1 MTSDNEQLIELGF
14 QNILKGLGMDLTL
27 PHLKDTPQRAAR
39 AWYHELCSGLNQ
51 PPPDITTFDSDVD
64 EMILL
69 RHVPIHSV
77 CAHHLLPFV
86 GEATLAYIPGK
97 QKIIGISKLSRIAD
111 YWSRRPQVQEDL
123 TVQIADHLAELVM
136 EKKQATQQG
145 GGVGVIIKARHMC
158 MELRGVGHTGDMVTS
173 ALRGVFL
180 HGEARAEFLRLA
192 GGSND

>member
-1 MTSDNEQLIELGF
+1 MTSDSNEQLIELGF
-14 QNILKGLGMDLTL
+14 RNILTGLGMDLTL

-39 AWYHELCSGLNQ
+39 AWYRELCRGLTQ
-51 PPPDITTFDSDVD
+51 SPPDITTFDSDVD

-69 RHVPIHSV
+69 RHVPIRSV

-97 QKIIGISKLSRIAD
+97 QKIIGLSKLSRIAD

-136 EKKQATQQG
+136 APASG
-145 GGVGVIIKARHMC
+145 NGGVGVIIKARHMC

-180 HGEARAEFLRLA
+180 TGDARIEFLRLA
-192 GGSND
+192 GA